1 MFTEHEK
8 LQMLQQGVY
17 HLDGT
22 RIIYL
27 NGGVTDEMAF
37 WFNILLLKLEA
48 KDSKQD
54 ITVYINSPGGSVS
67 AGLSMID
74 TMNLISCDVS
84 TVCVGFAA
92 SMGAMLLLS
101 GEKGKR
107 KSLPHSKVL
116 IHQPLGGMGQ
126 GMHQATDIKITAD
139 NIMRTRATLY
149 DMIRVATGQSIE
161 KIEADCERDYTLSAA
176 EALDY
181 GIIDEIVESHKL
193 SRRDNK

>member
-1 MFTEHEK
+1 
-8 LQMLQQGVY
+8 MLQHGVY
-17 HLDGT
+17 MLDGT

-37 WFNILLLKLEA
+37 WFNILLLRLEA

-126 GMHQATDIKITAD
+126 GMHQATDIKITAE
-139 NIMRTRATLY
+139 NIMRTRDTLT
-149 DMIRVATGQSIE
+149 I
-161 KIEADCERDYTLSAA
+161 
-176 EALDY
+176 
-181 GIIDEIVESHKL
+181 
-193 SRRDNK
+193 